1 MVAIVTSSSIDYKQK
16 TGLDSG
22 NTSSTFAYHSDPDL
36 LIREYF
42 RSSSTQRAASRKTII
57 KHIKSFPSVL
67 EILRWGSTSKIHDGY
82 DGAVNLLA
90 ETNDIELLKT
100 ISQIA
105 ENIYV
110 PMLQNSSSRNFAENS
125 LEIIIKAIACAYQL
139 DVNQRFRLLNLIPKT
154 DRRAVKA
161 AIIDALTL
169 IADEIDANRIKT
181 AIEAFNSDRDPY
193 IRNYAQEALQDIS

>member
-1 MVAIVTSSSIDYKQK
+1 MVAIVTSSSIDYKRK
-16 TGLDSG
+16 IGLGSG
-22 NTSSTFAYHSDPDL
+22 NTSSTFAYYSDPDL

-42 RSSSTQRAASRKTII
+42 RSSSTQRAASRKNII
-57 KHIKSFPSVL
+57 KRIKSPQSIL
-67 EILRWGSTSKIHDGY
+67 EILHWGSNKIHDGY

-90 ETNDIELLKT
+90 ETNDIELLKI

-105 ENIYV
+105 EKSYV

-139 DVNQRFRLLNLIPKT
+139 DVNQRFRLLINLIPKT